1 LAPIPYDAIIES
13 DIRKQAGSSC
23 FQSSGLSLSM
33 DETTKGIIERIA
45 IQFPKPTR
53 IPSGQVCSI
62 FYDCFQLT
70 PNDLARLAAHAV
82 GHLEHDAFDVAV
94 GLAYSG
100 ILFAASVAGGRKV
113 AILQKDGRFFGPD
126 LKGQRVVVVDDV
138 VHTGNRVQEAAERVR
153 SEGGDVVGFACL
165 IDRSGG
171 RLAAP
176 PSSGAAG
183 GHSVPLWFAFQTE
196 ME

>member
-1 LAPIPYDAIIES
+1 
-13 DIRKQAGSSC
+13 
-23 FQSSGLSLSM
+23 M

-53 IPSGQVCSI
+53 IPSGQVCSV

-82 GHLEHDAFDVAV
+82 GHLDHDAFDVAV
-94 GLAYSG
+94 GRAYSG

-138 VHTGNRVQEAAERVR
+138 VHSGRQLQDAAERVQA
-153 SEGGDVVGFACL
+153 EGGRVVGFACL

-171 RLAAP
+171 TFGNSDGADAA
-176 PSSGAAG
+176 SGLGA
-183 GHSVPLWFAFQTE
+183 PLWSAFQTE

>member
-1 LAPIPYDAIIES
+1 
-13 DIRKQAGSSC
+13 
-23 FQSSGLSLSM
+23 M

-45 IQFPKPTR
+45 IHFPKPTR
-53 IPSGQVCSI
+53 IPSGQVCSV

-82 GHLEHDAFDVAV
+82 GHLDHDAFDVAV

-113 AILQKDGRFFGPD
+113 VILQKDGRFFGPD
-126 LKGQRVVVVDDV
+126 LRGQRVVVVDDV
-138 VHTGNRVQEAAERVR
+138 VHSGRRMLGAADSVR
-153 SEGGDVVGFACL
+153 AEGGVVVGFACL

-171 RLAAP
+171 RFSAV
-176 PSSGAAG
+176 SSPDKDNPLSA
-183 GHSVPLWFAFQTE
+183 PLWSAFQTE